1 MIFRPNGLIPEKLLY
16 IPGVNYT
23 KMVNEDVKVDWRA
36 APKARAKKGAKT
48 EEKKEE
54 KK

>member
-1 MIFRPNGLIPEKLLY
+1 MIPEKLLY

-23 KMVNEDVKVDWRA
+23 KMIHEDVKVDWRA
-36 APKARAKKGAKT
+36 APKAREKKAA
-48 EEKKEE
+48 KKEE